1 MIKRIFIT
9 SLLSVIL
16 AAVCAAQ
23 SDPLNFV
30 QTGTATHDM
39 ESDDLEAGHAI
50 LPIGQEVTITN
61 LESGAQATITIT
73 KRIPQT
79 SSRIIDLSSAA
90 AMALAI
96 FDDSAQVT
104 IEAELKRTEPEAPAT
119 APSTPPAVAGTAP
132 ADAAA
137 PVPSAPPAASAVPA
151 DPAVTAAPAAT
162 STPAP
167 SAPPAASAVPA
178 DPAATAPA
186 PAAASVAAA
195 PVPYTVPPPP
205 SGPIPTSEIE
215 PIVPPWEIGHSTPW
229 PVQPSDPWLPE
240 LAQPWIG
247 GIERPGAN
255 GPARIPAPPPRVAP
269 APRVAPTS
277 PPRAAPAPVY
287 QGPSVSVVPRMPGPR
302 DNTLYR
308 VQVGAFKTRVNAQEA
323 FNRLLNAGFSPVFE
337 VQGGLTRVQIPW
349 IRGYEVR
356 ALGERLYNAGFREVL
371 LREER

>member
-50 LPIGQEVTITN
+50 LPIGQEVTVTN
-61 LESGAQATITIT
+61 LESGAQATVTIT
-73 KRIPQT
+73 ERIPPT
-79 SSRIIDLSSAA
+79 SSRIINLSGAA
-90 AMALAI
+90 AVALAM
-96 FDDSAQVT
+96 FDDSTQVT
-104 IEAELKRTEPEAPAT
+104 IEAELKRTETPSSAAVPTPAATTTPADTTAPA
-119 APSTPPAVAGTAP
+119 AVSASVPLPPAVTGTPTAASTAP

-137 PVPSAPPAASAVPA
+137 TV
-151 DPAVTAAPAAT
+151 
-162 STPAP
+162 
-167 SAPPAASAVPA
+167 
-178 DPAATAPA
+178 PA
-186 PAAASVAAA
+186 PAEVSVAAV

-205 SGPIPTSEIE
+205 PGPIPTSEIE
-215 PIVPPWEIGHSTPW
+215 PIVPPWETGHPTPW
-229 PVQPSDPWLPE
+229 PVQPSDPLLPE

-247 GIERPGAN
+247 SIERPGIN
-255 GPARIPAPPPRVAP
+255 GPARIPAPPPRVA
-269 APRVAPTS
+269 S
-277 PPRAAPAPVY
+277 PPRAVPAPVY
-287 QGPSVSVVPRMPGPR
+287 QGPSVSAAPHMPGPR

-308 VQVGAFKTRVNAQEA
+308 VQVGAFKARANAQEA

-337 VQGGLTRVQIPW
+337 IQGDLTRVQIPW
-349 IRGYEVR
+349 VRGYEMR